1 MQQLLCDIDTI
12 LIFGQSK
19 IPMEVE
25 QASILVVDD
34 DPGILHSAR
43 MFLKQLFS
51 EVSVSGD
58 PRVMIERLREG
69 EVDVVLLDMNFS
81 RGEIDG
87 KEGIGLLQ
95 QILELD
101 PDLPVIFITAY
112 GEFDLA
118 VRAIKAGAYYFL
130 VKPWK
135 NQRLHASILSALK
148 FRNSRKNAATCSERA
163 RLLGNDN
170 GIDYNSFI
178 GESMAMQR
186 VSELIRR
193 VGPTDADVLITGE
206 NGTGKEMAARQLHMH
221 SERADKI
228 LLKVD
233 VGSLSAYL
241 FESELFG
248 HEKGSFTDAL
258 EQKAGR
264 FELASGGT
272 LFMDEIGNLDMKL
285 QTKILSVLQNREIF
299 RVGGSKGIPVD
310 IRLICA
316 TNRDLASMVKEGS
329 FREDLYYRIN
339 MFEIEIPPLRDRP
352 DDIPPLVKH
361 YLEFFK
367 ARYNKPGLRL
377 SASVTGKLK
386 KYRWP
391 GNVRELKNSVE
402 RAVILEESGQITAE
416 SLFPPRVPPSMTDPE
431 KPYDLVENEKRLILE
446 VIQRNR
452 GNMTRTARELG
463 IERTALYRRIKKY
476 GL

>member
-1 MQQLLCDIDTI
+1 
-12 LIFGQSK
+12 
-19 IPMEVE
+19 MEVE

-51 EVSVSGD
+51 EVSLSGD
-58 PRVMIERLREG
+58 PRVMMERLREG
-69 EVDVVLLDMNFS
+69 GVDVVLLDMNFS

-118 VRAIKAGAYYFL
+118 VRAIKAGAYDFL

-135 NQRLHASILSALK
+135 NQRLHASVLSALK
-148 FRNSRKNAATCSERA
+148 FRRSRQNAATCRERA

-170 GIDYNSFI
+170 GIDYSSFI

-186 VSELIRR
+186 ISELIRR

-206 NGTGKEMAARQLHMH
+206 NGTGKEMAARQLHMN
-221 SERADKI
+221 SERADRI
-228 LLKVD
+228 FLKVD
-233 VGSLSAYL
+233 VGSLNENL

-248 HEKGSFTDAL
+248 HEKGSFTDAK

-316 TNRDLASMVKEGS
+316 TNRDLAAMVKEGS

-339 MFEIEIPPLRDRP
+339 MFEIEIPALRDRP
-352 DDIPPLVKH
+352 DDIPPLVTY
-361 YLEFFK
+361 YLEYFK
-367 ARYNKPGLRL
+367 SRYNKAGLRL
-377 SASVTGKLK
+377 SASVMGKLK
-386 KYRWP
+386 KYPWP

-416 SLFPPRVPPSMTDPE
+416 SLFPSKLPSPGKGAE
-431 KPYDLVENEKRLILE
+431 KSYDLVENEKRLILE

-452 GNMTRTARELG
+452 GNMTRTAMDLG